1 MAYSKNRRLAE
12 IVSDTSGNLSVEGIV
27 VPTQSSSDN
36 DTSAASTAFVHA
48 HIDAVLDSAPGT
60 LNTLNEIAA
69 ALNDDA
75 NFNTTISNAIAA
87 KLPLA
92 GGTLTGRLDI
102 SHSNFDMLRLHQTD
116 ANGGFI
122 KFTNTDDTDGWFT
135 GISGTEKYII
145 SRTAD
150 NSSPIITIEQN
161 GKVGIGT
168 SSPTR
173 TFEVNS
179 GTANASARFE
189 STDSRALIEFKDNVG
204 TASIG
209 NIGTNLTFFP
219 DNATERLRI
228 DPNGKI
234 FMNEGVPFSWTDSS
248 LNVSAEIYG
257 DSSDN
262 LVFRNT
268 SAKTER
274 MRITATGNV
283 GIGRISISQP
293 SAGATTLAIQG
304 TDNNKAGAIRL
315 YSANDSVAA
324 YIYPDSVSGLSINTS
339 TSHPMVFRTA
349 AAERMRIKADG
360 KVGIG
365 ITPLV
370 KLHVQGSSASTYTGA
385 GPNDTL
391 RVSGSTVG
399 NFISS
404 DFDGA
409 MAYFGTDSAS
419 TAKFAAY
426 NYATSSTMDVMIGQ
440 NTFIV
445 KPQHF
450 EVTGSSALTG
460 SFNSTHSNGP
470 YIRFQESGADKFY
483 IGASSA
489 ISGGT
494 YTGYDLYSPAGKTI
508 QIFSEGRSGATA
520 SLQVKSDH
528 VELYH
533 EFTTGSAGSNVDVDK
548 SEPGAIHLKTETG
561 NGKATGITWSAGIY
575 NTQSAITSVHN
586 SSEGTNISVHTT
598 DSYNN
603 GPKER
608 FRFDHHGHARG
619 VSFRG
624 TKPAQKSFVLGGG
637 DVVKQNLVLYYN
649 FAHSDCY
656 GTSGTSVI
664 DLSGNSNTGYLGG
677 NVSYSSL
684 VGGIMDFAGGATNNG
699 AFIGTPLVLP
709 TTDSVSL
716 MFWVYYD
723 DQPASPGDY
732 NLMGWQ
738 ASGGYCY
745 FGVQASGPTYGY
757 IGSSTNIA
765 ESDIVGG
772 QQWHHLCITRDRGDG
787 SNGRSYTY
795 VDGILTGYR
804 QSAAPSAH
812 SQTMTVGAL
821 GGASN
826 GSGSAGHTLDGKIAS
841 VAVYDRALTQPEIW
855 HNMMVDMPR
864 LVGT

>member
-1 MAYSKNRRLAE
+1 MAFSKNRRLADL
-12 IVSDTSGNLSVEGIV
+12 ISADGTSFITSSHITDTSITPTDLHSTLDLTGKTVTVANASTGDSDTTVAN
-27 VPTQSSSDN
+27 
-36 DTSAASTAFVHA
+36 TAFVQQEIA
-48 HIDAVLDSAPGT
+48 ALVASAPGT
-60 LNTLNEIAA
+60 LNTLNELAA
-69 ALNDDA
+69 ALGDDA
-75 NFNTTISNAIAA
+75 SFSTTVTNSIALKAPLASPTFTGTVEIPNLTISSAQGSDGQVLTSTGSGIAWENVA
-87 KLPLA
+87 A
-92 GGTLTGRLDI
+92 GYTDSDVETYLNTSEI
-102 SHSNFDMLRLHQTD
+102 YTD
-116 ANGGFI
+116 A
-122 KFTNTDDTDGWFT
+122 TNN
-135 GISGTEKYII
+135 
-145 SRTAD
+145 RL
-150 NSSPIITIEQN
+150 
-161 GKVGIGT
+161 GIGT
-168 SSPTR
+168 
-173 TFEVNS
+173 
-179 GTANASARFE
+179 TAPV
-189 STDSRALIEFKDNVG
+189 T
-204 TASIG
+204 
-209 NIGTNLTFFP
+209 
-219 DNATERLRI
+219 
-228 DPNGKI
+228 
-234 FMNEGVPFSWTDSS
+234 
-248 LNVSAEIYG
+248 
-257 DSSDN
+257 
-262 LVFRNT
+262 
-268 SAKTER
+268 
-274 MRITATGNV
+274 
-283 GIGRISISQP
+283 
-293 SAGATTLAIQG
+293 
-304 TDNNKAGAIRL
+304 
-315 YSANDSVAA
+315 
-324 YIYPDSVSGLSINTS
+324 
-339 TSHPMVFRTA
+339 
-349 AAERMRIKADG
+349 
-360 KVGIG
+360 
-365 ITPLV
+365 
-370 KLHVQGSSASTYTGA
+370 KLQVEGSSTSTYTGA
-385 GPNDTL
+385 GPSDAL

-426 NYATSSTMDVMIGQ
+426 NYATSSSMDVMIGQ

-508 QIFSEGRSGATA
+508 QIFSEGRSGTTA

-745 FGVQASGPTYGY
+745 FGVQANGPTYGY

-826 GSGSAGHTLDGKIAS
+826 GSGTAGHTLDGKIAS

>member
-1 MAYSKNRRLAE
+1 MAYSKARRLSDSISATGE
-12 IVSDTSGNLSVEGIV
+12 IAAFVDGSITHADLHTDMNLTSKTVLVANASTGDSDT
-27 VPTQSSSDN
+27 T
-36 DTSAASTAFVHA
+36 AANTAFVQQEIA
-48 HIDAVLDSAPGT
+48 ALVDSAPGT
-60 LNTLNEIAA
+60 LNTLNELAA
-69 ALNDDA
+69 ALGDDA
-75 NFNTTISNAIAA
+75 SFSTTITNSIALKAPLASPAFNSGAANVVASFTSTDGTGAIQLADNAGNVELAAVGNDFHIQNAGSAA
-87 KLPLA
+87 KMVVL
-92 GGTLTGRLDI
+92 
-102 SHSNFDMLRLHQTD
+102 
-116 ANGGFI
+116 
-122 KFTNTDDTDGWFT
+122 
-135 GISGTEKYII
+135 
-145 SRTAD
+145 
-150 NSSPIITIEQN
+150 NS
-161 GKVGIGT
+161 
-168 SSPTR
+168 
-173 TFEVNS
+173 
-179 GTANASARFE
+179 
-189 STDSRALIEFKDNVG
+189 
-204 TASIG
+204 
-209 NIGTNLTFFP
+209 
-219 DNATERLRI
+219 
-228 DPNGKI
+228 
-234 FMNEGVPFSWTDSS
+234 
-248 LNVSAEIYG
+248 
-257 DSSDN
+257 
-262 LVFRNT
+262 
-268 SAKTER
+268 
-274 MRITATGNV
+274 GNV
-283 GIGRISISQP
+283 GIGISSISQP
-293 SAGATTLAIQG
+293 STGATTLAIKG

-324 YIYPDSVSGLSINTS
+324 YIYPDSVNGLSINTS
-339 TSHPMVFRTA
+339 TSHPIIFRTVGD
-349 AAERMRIKADG
+349 EKMRIKADG

-370 KLHVQGSSASTYTGA
+370 KLHVEGSSESTYTGA
-385 GPNDTL
+385 GPSDVL
-391 RVSGSTVG
+391 RVSGSAAG
-399 NFISS
+399 NYIAS
-404 DFDGA
+404 DFDGS

-419 TAKFAAY
+419 TAKFAGY

-450 EVTGSSALTG
+450 EVTGSAALTG

-494 YTGYDLYSPAGKTI
+494 YTGYDLYAPAGKTV
-508 QIFSEGRSGATA
+508 QIFSEGRAGAMA

-533 EFTTGSAGSNVDVDK
+533 EFTTGSNGANVDVDK
-548 SEPGAIHLKTETG
+548 TERGAIHLKTETG
-561 NGKATGITWSAGIY
+561 NGKATGITWHAGSY
-575 NTQSAITSVHN
+575 EVQSAITSVHN

-598 DSYNN
+598 DSYNV

-624 TKPAQKSFVLGGG
+624 NTKPAQKSFVLGGG
-637 DVVKQNLVLYYN
+637 DVVRQDLQLYYN

-656 GTSGTSVI
+656 GTSGTSVL
-664 DLSGNSNTGYLGG
+664 DLSGNSRTGYLGG
-677 NVSYSSL
+677 NVSYNSSA
-684 VGGIMDFAGGATNNG
+684 GGIMDFAGGATNNG
-699 AFIGTPLVLP
+699 AFIGTPLTLP
-709 TTDSVSL
+709 TTDSVTL

-732 NLMGWQ
+732 HLMGWQ

-745 FGVQASGPTYGY
+745 FGVQANGPTYGY
-757 IGSSTNIA
+757 IGSSTQIA
-765 ESDIVGG
+765 ESNIVGG
-772 QQWHHLCITRDRGDG
+772 QKWHHMCITRDRGDG

-804 QSAAPSAH
+804 QSAAPTAH
-812 SQTMTVGAL
+812 TQTMTVGAL

>member
-1 MAYSKNRRLAE
+1 MAFSKNRRLADL
-12 IVSDTSGNLSVEGIV
+12 ISADGTSFITSSHITDTSITPTDLHSTLDLTGKTVTVANASTGDSDTTVAN
-27 VPTQSSSDN
+27 
-36 DTSAASTAFVHA
+36 TAFVQQEIA
-48 HIDAVLDSAPGT
+48 ALVASAPGT
-60 LNTLNEIAA
+60 LNTLNELAA
-69 ALNDDA
+69 ALGDDA
-75 NFNTTISNAIAA
+75 SFSTTVTNSIALKAPLASPTFTGTVEIPNLTISSAQGSDGQVLTSTGSGIAWENVA
-87 KLPLA
+87 A
-92 GGTLTGRLDI
+92 GYTDSDVETYLNTSEI
-102 SHSNFDMLRLHQTD
+102 YTD
-116 ANGGFI
+116 A
-122 KFTNTDDTDGWFT
+122 TNN
-135 GISGTEKYII
+135 
-145 SRTAD
+145 RL
-150 NSSPIITIEQN
+150 
-161 GKVGIGT
+161 GIGT
-168 SSPTR
+168 
-173 TFEVNS
+173 
-179 GTANASARFE
+179 TAPV
-189 STDSRALIEFKDNVG
+189 T
-204 TASIG
+204 
-209 NIGTNLTFFP
+209 
-219 DNATERLRI
+219 
-228 DPNGKI
+228 
-234 FMNEGVPFSWTDSS
+234 
-248 LNVSAEIYG
+248 
-257 DSSDN
+257 
-262 LVFRNT
+262 
-268 SAKTER
+268 
-274 MRITATGNV
+274 
-283 GIGRISISQP
+283 
-293 SAGATTLAIQG
+293 
-304 TDNNKAGAIRL
+304 
-315 YSANDSVAA
+315 
-324 YIYPDSVSGLSINTS
+324 
-339 TSHPMVFRTA
+339 
-349 AAERMRIKADG
+349 
-360 KVGIG
+360 
-365 ITPLV
+365 
-370 KLHVQGSSASTYTGA
+370 KLQVEGSSTSTYTGA
-385 GPNDTL
+385 GPSDVL

-426 NYATSSTMDVMIGQ
+426 NYATSSSMDVMIGQ

-508 QIFSEGRSGATA
+508 QIFSEGRSGTTA

-745 FGVQASGPTYGY
+745 FGVQANGPTYGY

-772 QQWHHLCITRDRGDG
+772 QQWHHMCITRDRGDG

-812 SQTMTVGAL
+812 SQTMTVGAV

-826 GSGSAGHTLDGKIAS
+826 GSGTAGHTLDGKIAS